1 MENFTFSLMFEIK
14 TELTKKKKERQKNT
28 LNFFFYISFN
38 FWVVIFKKSCPDA
51 NGMNSRAKGT
61 GSG

>member
-14 TELTKKKKERQKNT
+14 TELTKKKKTETEKYSQ
-28 LNFFFYISFN
+28 FFFYISFN

>member
-14 TELTKKKKERQKNT
+14 TELTKKKKQRQKNT